1 MNSSKHL
8 PSASSF
14 VGHVRNGVIVP
25 DVAVPLNEGQA
36 VRVEPVNEGMETESA
51 QQRVERIARLQQLF
65 DAWTEEDS
73 QLSDEE
79 AGRLQ
84 IALEQNRG
92 LSFRSPQLD

>member
-1 MNSSKHL
+1 MKYL

-14 VGHVRNGVIVP
+14 VGHVKNGVIVP
-25 DVAVPLNEGQA
+25 DVAVPLNEGQI

-92 LSFRSPQLD
+92 LSLRSPRLD